1 MGVFDRLFGKQK
13 KVTDNP
19 TNEVAVTKKEEL
31 KQSYS
36 SDFTY
41 KEAITK
47 INKLKTTGDINSFT
61 KGDERKTIKTA
72 ADKKI
77 KALSLPT
84 KPKKKKKSTPS
95 R

>member
-13 KVTDNP
+13 KTVDKP
-19 TNEVAVTKKEEL
+19 TNEVATIKEDP

-41 KEAITK
+41 KEAIGQL
-47 INKLKTTGDINSFT
+47 NKLKTTGDINSFT

-72 ADKKI
+72 ANKKI
-77 KALSLPT
+77 KALSLPSVT
-84 KPKKKKKSTPS
+84 KKKKKSTPG